1 MKNFRFNLVLLICST
16 FIVGCSSDDS
26 DGDTVDNSA
35 ILGSYNLTEV
45 NISIPQ
51 DPNEDGTSS
60 TNMVEELSCLSGQ
73 LSISADGTWDMTL
86 VELSISAVTG
96 DFYAVRCA
104 GDVANNYSGRF
115 SFQNNQ
121 LTLDASQFST
131 FQFNGDILTE
141 NINEELPGIL
151 TRKFEKQ

>member
-1 MKNFRFNLVLLICST
+1 MKNFKFLFVLLICST
-16 FIVGCSSDDS
+16 YITGCSSDDS
-26 DGDTVDNSA
+26 DGDTMDNTA
-35 ILGSYNLTEV
+35 VLGTYTLTEV

-60 TNMVEELSCLSGQ
+60 TNMVEELPCLTGE
-73 LSISADGTWDMTL
+73 LTVSADGTWNMTL
-86 VELSISAVTG
+86 VELSISTVTG

-104 GDVANNYSGRF
+104 DDTAKDYSGRF

-121 LTLDASQFST
+121 LTLDALQFST
-131 FQFNGDILTE
+131 FSLNGDILTE

-151 TRKFEKQ
+151 NRKFEKQ

>member
-35 ILGSYNLTEV
+35 ILGTYNLTEV

-60 TNMVEELSCLSGQ
+60 TNMVEELLVYQGNCQ
-73 LSISADGTWDMTL
+73 L
-86 VELSISAVTG
+86 V
-96 DFYAVRCA
+96 
-104 GDVANNYSGRF
+104 
-115 SFQNNQ
+115 
-121 LTLDASQFST
+121 LTVL
-131 FQFNGDILTE
+131 
-141 NINEELPGIL
+141 GI
-151 TRKFEKQ
+151 

>member
-1 MKNFRFNLVLLICST
+1 
-16 FIVGCSSDDS
+16 
-26 DGDTVDNSA
+26 
-35 ILGSYNLTEV
+35 
-45 NISIPQ
+45 
-51 DPNEDGTSS
+51 
-60 TNMVEELSCLSGQ
+60 
-73 LSISADGTWDMTL
+73 MTL

-131 FQFNGDILTE
+131 FQLNGDILTE
-141 NINEELPGIL
+141 NINEDLPGIL
-151 TRKFEKQ
+151 K